1 MKLIFKKSDLT
12 ESINIVMKAISN
24 KPAMPIMECILID
37 ATEGII
43 KFSSNDM
50 ELAIETIVNG
60 DIVEPGRV
68 AIDAKVFS
76 DIIRKLPGDEVTLL
90 MNNDSKVIIESNQAK
105 FNILT
110 KDAEDFSPLPSIE
123 RDKMISISQYTLK
136 EMINQT
142 IFAIDDSEKG
152 KMLNGER
159 FEIKGDKI
167 KVVALDKFRIAIRS
181 VEINEEYED
190 FTVVIPGKALNEISK
205 ILTGEMDSLVNIYF
219 SNNYVLFE
227 FDDTLVLSRLIDNA
241 SLFDTDKMLSND
253 YNTKMNIN
261 RKELMNCIDRATL
274 LNKEGE
280 NKPVLLTIKE
290 DQLELSIN
298 TVLGTMNEVIP
309 IVREG
314 REQMVAFNPKFLID
328 ILRVL
333 EDETVSL
340 YFTNSKA
347 PCFIRNEDNSYIYI
361 VLPVI
366 LMEDVDYGNNN

>member
-68 AIDAKVFS
+68 AIDAKIFS

>member
-90 MNNDSKVIIESNQAK
+90 MDNDSKVIIESNQAK